1 MLETVKF
8 AAATAAAY
16 WKLEALVVLYIILIR
31 MYTDTSLD
39 DKVDGP
45 SDLHCNGAT
54 VMRVDASKRCGDL
67 QFISLMVWCVG
78 WFTLM
83 AAMILFYY
91 SEHRQPAQVCWRRGG
106 HEIHQLLVARSS

>member
-1 MLETVKF
+1 VLETLIF

-31 MYTDTSLD
+31 TYTNTSTTD
-39 DKVDGP
+39 DKVG
-45 SDLHCNGAT
+45 CQTCIAIGAT
-54 VMRVDASKRCGDL
+54 VMRVDSPKRCGDL

-83 AAMILFYY
+83 VAMILF
-91 SEHRQPAQVCWRRGG
+91 
-106 HEIHQLLVARSS
+106 